1 MRIFKIFLLLV
12 ISSHLVFTQNKDEEY
27 YKKLNKSFEIYGA
40 VFKILTKDYVVAID
54 PQELMEKGIEGMLD
68 ALDPYTVY
76 LPEEKNNNRLD
87 ALMSGAYIG
96 FGISAGTVDSQLTVL
111 NILPNSPNR
120 KFGLRVGDRI
130 YKIDTTVLLYSQS
143 SELQKY
149 SSGKPGTFIDVEILR
164 DGIDDTLKLKL
175 LRDKIRINGISFY
188 RMLDGGIG
196 YIYISEFTRNLSDEF
211 KTSLFELKQQG
222 KLKGLIIDV
231 RDNPGGLLLSAVEI
245 CELFLPDDTPVVS
258 TKGNNSNDFNVIK
271 TVSTAADT
279 SLPLAIL
286 INGNSASA
294 SEILA
299 AAFQDL
305 DRAVIIG
312 ERSYGKGLVQSVKEL
327 PYNGYLK
334 LTTSKYY
341 MPSGRCIQR
350 LDYPIAKEEDGLGLH
365 HDSLFHTKNN
375 RPVYESAGVEPDIEV
390 QEKDLNDYQK
400 SLLSQHCFF
409 KFANLYSSAFD
420 TLQLD
425 FSVDDDV
432 LNQFEEFLRDS
443 GDCQYENSLSNRLNA
458 LKKEIEKT
466 PFNKSISKDIA
477 RIIKKVEKAGD
488 YQFQANIDFIK
499 DYLGAEILQRFYSV
513 EKIGNKMLD
522 KDITVKKAVSV
533 LKSQQYYTILS
544 KPENKLN

>member
-188 RMLDGGIG
+188 RMLDDGIG